1 MISQRMKLKKKITYS
16 IEDQI
21 VFITAIICIVT
32 YILINGFTV
41 KSKSTLEDMANNK
54 TNELSTI
61 IINESIKEIIINNS
75 LQSIINVIRNDNNEI
90 TNIDLNTTQANKI
103 LYDVSDSIMKNIDNI
118 ENNNIKNLKIEYF
131 DEKDNIFKVPF
142 GIIHNIPIL
151 TFLSPNIP
159 FKISVLGNA
168 SNELITEVKEYG
180 INNSTIELRIKC
192 IINLQVILPFKSKVI
207 KNEKSILL
215 SSQVIQG
222 KVPDY
227 YGGIMSTSLKK

>member
-21 VFITAIICIVT
+21 VFIIAIICIVT
-32 YILINGFTV
+32 YILIKGFTV
-41 KSKSTLEDMANNK
+41 KSKNTLEDMANNK

-75 LQSIINVIRNDNNEI
+75 LQSIINITRNDNNEI

-103 LYDVSDSIMKNIDNI
+103 LYDVSYSIMKNIDNI

-131 DEKDNIFKVPF
+131 DKKDNIFKVPF
-142 GIIHNIPIL
+142 GIIHSIPIL
-151 TFLSPNIP
+151 TLLSPNIP
-159 FKISVLGNA
+159 FKISILGNT

-180 INNSTIELRIKC
+180 INNSIIELRIKC
-192 IINLQVILPFKSKVI
+192 IINLQIILPFKSKVI